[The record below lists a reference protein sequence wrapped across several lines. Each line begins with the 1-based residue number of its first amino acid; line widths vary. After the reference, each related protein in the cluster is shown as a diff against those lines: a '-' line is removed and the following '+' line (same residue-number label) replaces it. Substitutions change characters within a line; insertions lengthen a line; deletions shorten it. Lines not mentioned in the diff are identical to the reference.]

1 MARKPNYK
9 FERIERDRAK
19 AAKKAAQQAAKKEK
33 SATSDPENAGL
44 DPAVDEQAPE
54 TSSD

>member
-33 SATSDPENAGL
+33 SGTSDLEKVEF
-44 DPAVDEQAPE
+44 DPAVDEHAPE